1 MGEAKNIY
9 FTCLNLIFVKPRKMA
24 SFLNFAVRRHF
35 STSVARMGAGA
46 GAGSGHGSM
55 RMWKNISLFVAL
67 PAIGLTMVNA
77 YLGEMEHMSHPRPPF
92 VAYEHLRIRTKAFPW
107 GDGNKTLFHNP
118 RVNALPD
125 GYEDEI
131 EGEDD
136 DDDE

>member
-1 MGEAKNIY
+1 MGEAKYIY

-107 GDGNKTLFHNP
+107 GDATKPFSTTP
-118 RVNALPD
+118 ESTPYPMATRM
-125 GYEDEI
+125 
-131 EGEDD
+131 
-136 DDDE
+136 